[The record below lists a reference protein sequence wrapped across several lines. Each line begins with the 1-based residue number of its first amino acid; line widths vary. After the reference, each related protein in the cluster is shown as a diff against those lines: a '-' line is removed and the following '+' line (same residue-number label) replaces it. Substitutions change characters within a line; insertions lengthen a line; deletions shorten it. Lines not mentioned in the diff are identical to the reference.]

1 MILNI
6 KPTAIMV
13 EPCAM
18 PTEPQLRLMREM
30 DHIPMNGTRNTIG
43 SNILEHPDLQDIK
56 LNLEAICNK
65 YLQEV
70 YGTTT
75 DVYMKITTSIHAMS
89 DPGMSQ
95 GVHLHHNALVAGCM
109 YLTKSPKSPIKI
121 ICDGPYFKSFD
132 FQFPYD
138 KETPYNQGMV
148 TLDCSVGDVV
158 IFPGNLYHYVE
169 NDDHREV
176 IGFSAFVY
184 GDFSKATNTWAR
196 YNKTAETAGGYGSNL
211 KIQ

>member
-30 DHIPMNGTRNTIG
+30 DHIPMNGTRNTTG
-43 SNILEHPDLQDIK
+43 SNILEHPELQDIK

-89 DPGMSQ
+89 DPGMLSLI
-95 GVHLHHNALVAGCM
+95 H
-109 YLTKSPKSPIKI
+109 I
-121 ICDGPYFKSFD
+121 
-132 FQFPYD
+132 
-138 KETPYNQGMV
+138 
-148 TLDCSVGDVV
+148 
-158 IFPGNLYHYVE
+158 
-169 NDDHREV
+169 
-176 IGFSAFVY
+176 
-184 GDFSKATNTWAR
+184 
-196 YNKTAETAGGYGSNL
+196 
-211 KIQ
+211 